1 MYSIS
6 GKSPAAGSSLNALD
20 SLIEFTVTDSN
31 ESLELSSVSIR
42 VNGDYAVKKGV
53 TQSLYNGASTEV
65 TLTGGKTLTIKLHR
79 TTDYEL
85 GAIVTVDIYIEDSA
99 GNFNKNYTFKT
110 IPKEPIL
117 YESNIINGTV
127 ITSPKVLYLQF
138 LDEVD
143 GVEKTTLLVHINDKK
158 IIEDGVFITEFSGY
172 NSAVTDVLNG
182 VSVIIEHPEFFR
194 NGNYDLRYQIADTNG
209 HLLYG
214 KIKFSVKLDKV
225 IYPDLFPNYSFIGFV
240 HGIEAARNYGD
251 GDKLQIEWH
260 KTISRINK
268 AEIFPLI
275 YKNSKRLE
283 VFDDLPQYIAK
294 QGITSFELTGNTT
307 GESLSFGVRALEAYK
322 DIFDLTG
329 MTEAD
334 TDVYI
339 VPVATKLT
347 SGLPDSGYIISV
359 ASVSGYPD
367 KGLLIINSKEVVKYT
382 SVDRVNNAFNVP
394 DDGRGLNE
402 TAIGVFAIDDEVK
415 LFLKCQD
422 SNSNIISATPV
433 YIDGIESG
441 RTSDGVGVV
450 VTDYED
456 VNKKFFQGFDY
467 CGYHQALPTQT
478 LQGELSDKDCGSYLG
493 GEFNGQRG
501 MYLFDRMLNREEML
515 LEQVGEKTI
524 LLQRIWDGTTCDCLE
539 IRSVHPKIKTCNKCY
554 GTGYIGGY
562 TQYLNKR
569 RVDRKTLIRFKEAA
583 EDLNLGA
590 HQHLNVMHEPG
601 AWTLPMPTI
610 RDRDMIVRFDFTGDL
625 EYIYEVLDANR
636 EKVVFTH
643 YGRQN
648 LRLKRKDKTDIIYTF
663 PYT

>member
-1 MYSIS
+1 
-6 GKSPAAGSSLNALD
+6 
-20 SLIEFTVTDSN
+20 
-31 ESLELSSVSIR
+31 
-42 VNGDYAVKKGV
+42 
-53 TQSLYNGASTEV
+53 
-65 TLTGGKTLTIKLHR
+65 
-79 TTDYEL
+79 
-85 GAIVTVDIYIEDSA
+85 
-99 GNFNKNYTFKT
+99 
-110 IPKEPIL
+110 
-117 YESNIINGTV
+117 
-127 ITSPKVLYLQF
+127 
-138 LDEVD
+138 
-143 GVEKTTLLVHINDKK
+143 
-158 IIEDGVFITEFSGY
+158 
-172 NSAVTDVLNG
+172 
-182 VSVIIEHPEFFR
+182 
-194 NGNYDLRYQIADTNG
+194 DTNG

-467 CGYHQALPTQT
+467 CGYH
-478 LQGELSDKDCGSYLG
+478 
-493 GEFNGQRG
+493 
-501 MYLFDRMLNREEML
+501 
-515 LEQVGEKTI
+515 
-524 LLQRIWDGTTCDCLE
+524 
-539 IRSVHPKIKTCNKCY
+539 
-554 GTGYIGGY
+554 
-562 TQYLNKR
+562 
-569 RVDRKTLIRFKEAA
+569 
-583 EDLNLGA
+583 
-590 HQHLNVMHEPG
+590 
-601 AWTLPMPTI
+601 
-610 RDRDMIVRFDFTGDL
+610 
-625 EYIYEVLDANR
+625 
-636 EKVVFTH
+636 
-643 YGRQN
+643 
-648 LRLKRKDKTDIIYTF
+648 
-663 PYT
+663 